1 MPYRFTTG
9 DIKSIAKRLGLQK
22 VNEKK
27 WNGVDINGQFLQT
40 YIHDHGN
47 RVQVLSGTAKRQA
60 VQMGFKDLKD
70 MHDFLKNKKRK
81 R

>member
-1 MPYRFTTG
+1 MPYRFTTD
-9 DIKSIAKRLGLQK
+9 DIRKIALRLGLQK

-27 WNGVDINGQFLQT
+27 WNGTDINGAFLQT

-47 RVQVLSGTAKRQA
+47 GIIILTGTAKQIA
-60 VQMGFKDLKD
+60 NQLGFRDLAD
-70 MHDFLKNKKRK
+70 IYDFLCNKKRS

>member
-22 VNEKK
+22 INSKK
-27 WNGVDINGQFLQT
+27 WNGVDIKGKFLQT
-40 YIHDHGN
+40 YIHEHGDG
-47 RVQVLSGTAKRQA
+47 VQILSGTVKRQA
-60 VQMGFKDLKD
+60 VQMGFKDIDD
-70 MHDFLKNKKRK
+70 MYDFLNNNKRK